1 MIAAL
6 EARPNPLFFRLLRI
20 VLIALVLRLIVVGFL
35 YPERLNPDRD
45 HWRFG
50 GEAGRIARS
59 LVQGKGISSPMFAE
73 TGPTAWMTP
82 IYPFLLSLVF
92 RVFGVF
98 TKASAICILSLNSLF
113 SALTCLPVFFMG
125 RRTFGEKVAWRAA
138 WTWAFFPYGVYFAAD
153 FIWPTV
159 LTTLLLAVAF
169 LSGLELENSSRPRV
183 WIRFGLLSGVAAMC
197 DPIVITVLP
206 PMGLWM
212 CYRAHRRRANW
223 PGLALGAALA
233 FVVVV
238 SPWFV
243 RNYVVFHKVVPFRGN
258 LGLELYS
265 GNSADP
271 SQWTKGNLQ
280 PSHSEKEWQEYVQ
293 MGEMDYM
300 QHKRAQ
306 AMEFISS
313 HKGLFLWVSLR
324 RAVYMW
330 TNFWSFDP
338 DYLREEPFDVPAIFL
353 NTTMSVL
360 ALWGLWVGR
369 RTAGAAMAPYAIA
382 LFCFPVVYY
391 ATHPE
396 DYFRRPLDPLFVVL
410 GVYAVTAWL
419 QRRNP
424 PQSEDAESISSGRL
438 ISSRDIPSRY

>member
-1 MIAAL
+1 
-6 EARPNPLFFRLLRI
+6 
-20 VLIALVLRLIVVGFL
+20 
-35 YPERLNPDRD
+35 
-45 HWRFG
+45 
-50 GEAGRIARS
+50 
-59 LVQGKGISSPMFAE
+59 
-73 TGPTAWMTP
+73 
-82 IYPFLLSLVF
+82 
-92 RVFGVF
+92 
-98 TKASAICILSLNSLF
+98 
-113 SALTCLPVFFMG
+113 
-125 RRTFGEKVAWRAA
+125 
-138 WTWAFFPYGVYFAAD
+138 
-153 FIWPTV
+153 
-159 LTTLLLAVAF
+159 
-169 LSGLELENSSRPRV
+169 
-183 WIRFGLLSGVAAMC
+183 MC

-243 RNYVVFHKVVPFRGN
+243 RNYVAFHKVVPFRGN

-293 MGEMDYM
+293 LGEMGYM

-313 HKGLFLWVSLR
+313 HKRLFLWVSLR

-338 DYLREEPFDVPAIFL
+338 EYLREEPFDIPAIFL

-369 RTAGAAMAPYAIA
+369 RTVGAAISPYAIA
-382 LFCFPVVYY
+382 LFFFPVVYY

-419 QRRNP
+419 QSRNP
-424 PQSEDAESISSGRL
+424 KMRKAFHPEQVAT
-438 ISSRDIPSRY
+438 